1 MGSPVSEQAQM
12 GLATRPGGTVEI
24 DVIHIGDYK
33 TGSSWLQQEVF
44 LQHPEI
50 AYLDWP
56 ANNPGI
62 AKLFYELLG
71 ARDLDFD
78 AGDLASRFN
87 LELDKID
94 CAGRKKLVSRE
105 ALAGDFISGEHA
117 QRIAQRLYQVFGPT
131 KIVLVIR
138 EQFSMMASIY
148 SQHVKIGGTLSLQ
161 DFVSDPI
168 VASHLTSRLQ
178 YEKLIKVYMDMF
190 GADNVSVKLFE
201 ELRMDKRQFMRDVLA
216 HIGCEDIDCFPNEKS
231 LTNPSLTTVG
241 ATCQRLLNRLVR
253 TQTNPSAS
261 LVPLDKMVACLLTAR
276 QKQSLLSSAQV
287 QFPWASV
294 DRNPRPFLLYSVN
307 IALNLKIAELCESI
321 RFGKK
326 IVVPPSV
333 RDSFRDAFASSNQML
348 VSRYG
353 LKLAQHGWVL

>member
-1 MGSPVSEQAQM
+1 MSEQAQM
-12 GLATRPGGTVEI
+12 GLATRPGDTVEI

-44 LQHPEI
+44 LRHPEI
-50 AYLDWP
+50 VYLDWP
-56 ANNPGI
+56 AKNPGI

-78 AGDLASRFN
+78 ATDLVRRFN
-87 LELDKID
+87 LELDKIN
-94 CAGRKKLVSRE
+94 CAGRRKLISRE
-105 ALAGDFISGEHA
+105 ALAGDFISCEHA
-117 QRIAQRLYQVFGPT
+117 QRIARRLYQVFGPT

-148 SQHVKIGGTLSLQ
+148 SQHVKIGGTLSLH

-168 VASHLTSRLQ
+168 VASHLSSRLQ
-178 YEKLIKVYMDMF
+178 YEKLIRMYMDMF
-190 GADNVSVKLFE
+190 GAENVSVKLFE
-201 ELRMDKRQFMRDVLA
+201 ELRTDKKQFLRDVLA
-216 HIGCEDIDCFPNEKS
+216 YVGCEDIDFFPNEKS
-231 LTNPSLTTVG
+231 LTNPGLTTVG
-241 ATCQRLLNRLVR
+241 AACQRLLNRLVR
-253 TQTNPSAS
+253 TQTNPSAN
-261 LVPLDKMVACLLTAR
+261 LLPLDKLVACLLTAR
-276 QKQSLLSSAQV
+276 QQQRLLDSAQV

-294 DRNPRPFLLYSVN
+294 DRNPRSFLLYSVN

-326 IVVPPSV
+326 IVVPQSV
-333 RDSFRDAFASSNQML
+333 RDSFRDAFASSNQVL

-353 LKLAQHGWVL
+353 LKLAEHGWVL